1 MIKCIAIDDEPLAL
15 KKLVTYIK
23 RIPYLEL
30 EEQFLSAVEAQQ
42 WINDDNTI
50 DAIFLD
56 INMPE
61 LNGLDFAKAVEGDHS
76 NGPVMVFT
84 TAYSEYAIEGYKA
97 NAVGYL
103 LKPYGFDEF
112 EATALKVKDICEI
125 RQQALSGSM
134 TEAQV
139 DDNDGTIFVKSDY
152 KIVRINIDHIRY
164 IEAMSEYL
172 RIACDDK
179 DKPVIVLLSMKKIEE
194 HLPSTKFMRIH
205 RSFIINL
212 DKIAEVKK
220 NHVILEGDASMPI
233 GDNYKDAFM
242 NYLNKK
248 ILTK

>member
-23 RIPYLEL
+23 KIPYLEL
-30 EEQFLSAVEAQQ
+30 VAQCYSAIEAQRILQ
-42 WINDDNTI
+42 DQEV

-56 INMPE
+56 INMPD
-61 LNGLDFAKAVEGDHS
+61 LNGMDFAKSMKPDHS
-76 NGPVMVFT
+76 KGPLMVFT

-112 EATALKVKDICEI
+112 EAAALKVKEIMDI
-125 RQQALSGSM
+125 RQQM
-134 TEAQV
+134 VTEV
-139 DDNDGTIFVKSDY
+139 STDSSDDVIYVKSDY
-152 KIVRINIDHIRY
+152 KIVRIAIDNIRY

-172 RIACDDK
+172 KISCDDK
-179 DKPVIVLLSMKKIEE
+179 EKSVIVLLSMKKIEE
-194 HLPSTKFMRIH
+194 HLPSSKFMRIH

-212 DKIAEVKK
+212 NKISEVKK
-220 NHVILEGDASMPI
+220 NHVVMEGDTSLPI
-233 GDNYKDAFM
+233 GDNYKDVFM

>member
-23 RIPYLEL
+23 KIPYLEL
-30 EEQFLSAVEAQQ
+30 VAQCNSAIEAQQ
-42 WINDDNTI
+42 VVEKQEV

-56 INMPE
+56 INMPD
-61 LNGLDFAKAVEGDHS
+61 LNGLDFAKSMNKDHS
-76 NGPVMVFT
+76 KGPVMVFT
-84 TAYSEYAIEGYKA
+84 TAYSDYAIEGYKA
-97 NAVGYL
+97 NAIGYL

-112 EATALKVKDICEI
+112 EEAAEKVRDICEI
-125 RQQALSGSM
+125 RQQAM
-134 TEAQV
+134 TEV
-139 DDNDGTIFVKSDY
+139 TTTTDDDGIIYVKSDY
-152 KIVRINIDHIRY
+152 KIVRIAVENIRY

-172 RIACDDK
+172 RIICDDK

-194 HLPSTKFMRIH
+194 HLPANTFMRIH

-212 DKIAEVKK
+212 NKISEVKK
-220 NHVILEGDASMPI
+220 NHVILDGDASLPI

-242 NYLNKK
+242 DYLNKK

>member
-23 RIPYLEL
+23 KIPYLEL
-30 EEQFLSAVEAQQ
+30 VAQCHSAIEAQRILQ
-42 WINDDNTI
+42 DQEV

-56 INMPE
+56 INMPD
-61 LNGLDFAKAVEGDHS
+61 LNGMDFAKSMKPDHS
-76 NGPVMVFT
+76 KGPLMVFT
-84 TAYSEYAIEGYKA
+84 PAYSEYAIEGYKA

-112 EATALKVKDICEI
+112 EAAALKVKEIMDI
-125 RQQALSGSM
+125 RQQVV
-134 TEAQV
+134 TEV
-139 DDNDGTIFVKSDY
+139 STDSSDDVIYVKSDY
-152 KIVRINIDHIRY
+152 KIVRIAIDNIRY

-172 RIACDDK
+172 KISCDDK
-179 DKPVIVLLSMKKIEE
+179 EKSVIVLLSMKKIEE
-194 HLPSTKFMRIH
+194 HLPSSKFMRIH

-212 DKIAEVKK
+212 NKISEVKK
-220 NHVILEGDASMPI
+220 NHVVMEGDTSLPI
-233 GDNYKDAFM
+233 GDNYKDVFM

>member
-23 RIPYLEL
+23 KIPFLEL
-30 EEQFLSAVEAQQ
+30 VAQCRSAIEAQQ
-42 WINDDNTI
+42 VIENQPVE
-50 DAIFLD
+50 AIFLD
-56 INMPE
+56 INMPD
-61 LNGLDFAKAVEGDHS
+61 LNGLDFAKSMQDHS
-76 NGPVMVFT
+76 KGPVMVFT

-112 EATALKVKDICEI
+112 EAAAQKVKDICEI
-125 RQQALSGSM
+125 RKQSATAVEVSAD
-134 TEAQV
+134 TH
-139 DDNDGTIFVKSDY
+139 DGVIYVKSDY
-152 KIVRINIDHIRY
+152 KIVRIGIDKINY

-172 RIACDDK
+172 RIACEDK
-179 DKPVIVLLSMKKIEE
+179 SKPVIVLLSMKRIEE
-194 HLPSTKFMRIH
+194 HLPSSKFMRIH

-212 DKIAEVKK
+212 DKISEVKK
-220 NHVILEGDASMPI
+220 NHVVLGDGVSLPI

-242 NYLNKK
+242 AYVNSK